1 MYAHGRFFLG
11 TEMKEV
17 LTAEEMRRR
26 DERAMSSFA
35 IPSLLLMENAG
46 RGVVEILEHEIGSL
60 SSKSLVIFCGKGNNG
75 GDGFVAARYAL
86 QRGAKITVVLL
97 ANPGEL
103 KGDAKINFDILHQAD
118 HKHLQIVKSFAAS
131 LRAGHY
137 DGIIDAMFGVS
148 FHGALSGKFA
158 AIAKW
163 INSQRKSFVIAVDI
177 PSGCNATTGEV
188 QTVAVKA
195 DATATMGSPKTGMF
209 IGKGKEYCGKI
220 TVVDIEVPPVPV
232 EKNSFTFLVDKR
244 DVAERLP
251 RRSRTANKNSVGK
264 IFVLAGSAGL
274 TGAALLSSVSALK
287 SGAGLVVLGVP
298 EKVFSIVAKRTLEV
312 MPMPLSST
320 IEGTLALEALPQ
332 IYKRISWADVVL
344 LGPGLSLNTETKKVV
359 RDVVLHS
366 TKPLVIDADGLNA
379 LSENVSLLLKRK
391 AKSVILTPHSGEF
404 SRLVKLP
411 VEEIEVDKLNI
422 ASSFAKKFNVVLIL
436 KGAPTVTAT
445 PDGAVFINSTGNPGM
460 ATAGSGDVLS
470 GIVAAL
476 LGQKME
482 PPTAAFSSVFVHGM
496 AGDIAASE
504 IGEMGMTASDI
515 MQRVPRTLQQL
526 TKEIYGSSK
535 S

>member
-1 MYAHGRFFLG
+1 
-11 TEMKEV
+11 MKEV

-26 DERAMSSFA
+26 DERAMSLFA
-35 IPSLLLMENAG
+35 IPSLLLMESAG
-46 RGVVEILEHEIGSL
+46 RGVVEIIVREIGSL
-60 SSKSLVIFCGKGNNG
+60 RSQPKADALLAQKSLLIFCGKGNNG
-75 GDGFVAARYAL
+75 GDGFVTARYAL
-86 QRGAKITVVLL
+86 QRGAKVTVVLL

-118 HKHLQIVKSFAAS
+118 NKHLHIVKSFAAS
-131 LRAGHY
+131 LRAEHY

-163 INSQRKSFVIAVDI
+163 INFQHNSFVIAVDI

-188 QTVAVKA
+188 QTIAVKA
-195 DATATMGSPKTGMF
+195 DVTATMGSPKTGMF
-209 IGKGKEYCGKI
+209 VGKGKEYCGKI
-220 TVVDIEVPPVPV
+220 AVVDIEVPPIPL
-232 EKNSFTFLVDKR
+232 EKNFSAFLVNEH
-244 DVAERLP
+244 DVAEQLP
-251 RRSRTANKNSVGK
+251 RRFRTANKNSVGK
-264 IFVLAGSAGL
+264 IFVLAGSTGL
-274 TGAALLSSVSALK
+274 TGAALLSSISILK

-298 EKVFSIVAKRTLEV
+298 EKVFSTISRRTLEV

-320 IEGTLALEALPQ
+320 TEGTLALEALPQ

-344 LGPGLSLNTETKKVV
+344 LGPGLSLNAETKKVV
-359 RDVVLHS
+359 QDIILYS

-391 AKSVILTPHSGEF
+391 AKSVVLTPHSGEF

-411 VEEIEVDKLNI
+411 VKEIEADKLNI
-422 ASSFAKKFNVVLIL
+422 AASFAKKFNVVLVL
-436 KGAPTVTAT
+436 KGAPTITAA
-445 PDGAVFINSTGNPGM
+445 PDGALFINSTGNPGM

-482 PPTAAFSSVFVHGM
+482 PTAAAFASVFIHGM

-504 IGEMGMTASDI
+504 IGEMGMTARDI
-515 MQRVPRTLQQL
+515 MLFVPRALQQL
-526 TKEIYGSSK
+526 TKEIHGSSK
-535 S
+535 Y